1 MMRTIEAIIVIIIMF
16 AAFFMASYFIV
27 LPSPRE
33 VSPLNLKALAL
44 TVLKNL
50 DVNGYLG
57 EVVFSEDSGTW
68 TELQTVLSASLPPH
82 IAYNLT
88 VYEITEDGVYVPKK
102 SVSNVYGGRVSFTES
117 VSYMVS
123 SPDVTYKTVAQK
135 ISEGGKNLTLY
146 ILNCADANGWWITGY
161 TAQML
166 AQDVYNMLKPY
177 FETTILVN
185 HTSQLRDLLDGKNL
199 TTNSKERVEDAVIIN
214 TFGEVV
220 PIPQEYTE
228 GGSRQGQGYDSS
240 RRSYA
245 LYCYTLGKK
254 VREHNW
260 KWISIVG
267 YPFFYV
273 TNTIKFYNIQNGYGI
288 YGIVNVGEVEA
299 NGRREE
305 GQAGLNA
312 FLQGLNNE
320 NYAYNSAW
328 ITKDITTEYGV
339 RVQFTA
345 EAYYRSN
352 YYGIYPASEQSASR
366 ALPGPGAPN
375 DITRRYNLAI
385 IAPVFNPV
393 NGYYAAATF
402 RHNSGKGALIAIGL
416 TRTPDIRITA
426 LALLIYY
433 KPNIFKETFTAP
445 GKSRLVILQLAQLG
459 SV

>member
-16 AAFFMASYFIV
+16 AAFFMASYFIA

-57 EVVFSEDSGTW
+57 EVVFSEDSGAW

-102 SVSNVYGGRVSFTES
+102 SVSNVFGGRVSFTES

-135 ISEGGKNLTLY
+135 ISEGEKNLTLY

-177 FETTILVN
+177 FQTIILVN
-185 HTSQLRDLLDGKNL
+185 NTAQLFNLLDGVKL
-199 TTNSKERVEDAVIIN
+199 TTNPSESVTDAIIIN
-214 TFGEVV
+214 TFGEVA
-220 PIPQEYTE
+220 PIPIEYTQ
-228 GGSRQGQGYDSS
+228 GYSRQNDGYSS
-240 RRSYA
+240 SGGYA
-245 LYCYTLGKK
+245 RYCYTLGKK
-254 VREHNW
+254 VRQYNW

-273 TNTIKFYNIQNGYGI
+273 TNTIRFSSIQNNYGI
-288 YGIVNVGEVEA
+288 YGIVSVGA
-299 NGRREE
+299 
-305 GQAGLNA
+305 AGLNA
-312 FLQGLNNE
+312 FLRGLNNE
-320 NYAYNSAW
+320 NYASDSTW
-328 ITKDITTEYGV
+328 ITKDITAEYGV

-352 YYGIYPASEQSASR
+352 YYGIYPASAQSASR
-366 ALPGPGAPN
+366 ALPGPGTQN
-375 DITRRYNLAI
+375 DITSRYNLAVV
-385 IAPVFNPV
+385 APVFNSVLVPP
-393 NGYYAAATF
+393 NPSHPEYGYYAAATF
-402 RHNSGKGALIAIGL
+402 KHNSGKGVLIAIGL

-459 SV
+459 GV

>member
-1 MMRTIEAIIVIIIMF
+1 MMRTIEAVIVIIIMF

-57 EVVFSEDSGTW
+57 EVVFSEDSDAW
-68 TELQTVLSASLPPH
+68 NELQTVLSASLPPH

-166 AQDVYNMLKPY
+166 AQDVYKMLSPY
-177 FETTILVN
+177 FQTIILVN
-185 HTSQLRDLLDGKNL
+185 HTSQLRDLLDGKKL
-199 TTNSKERVEDAVIIN
+199 TTKPSESVTDAVIIN

-220 PIPQEYTE
+220 PIPEEYCQ
-228 GGSRQGQGYDSS
+228 GGSREGEGYSMNGG
-240 RRSYA
+240 YA
-245 LYCYTLGKK
+245 LYCNTIGKK
-254 VREHNW
+254 VRQHNW
-260 KWISIVG
+260 KWVSIVG
-267 YPFFYV
+267 WPFYYV
-273 TNTIKFYNIQNGYGI
+273 TNTVKFRDQQNTFGI
-288 YGIVNVGEVEA
+288 YGIVKVDA
-299 NGRREE
+299 
-305 GQAGLNA
+305 AGLNA

-320 NYAYNSAW
+320 DYNYDTTRIA
-328 ITKDITTEYGV
+328 KDITADYGV
-339 RVQFTA
+339 RVQFTP

-352 YYGIYPASEQSASR
+352 YYGIYPASAQSASR
-366 ALPGPGAPN
+366 ALPGPGASN
-375 DITRRYNLAI
+375 DITRRYNLTV

-393 NGYYAAATF
+393 YGYYAAATF
-402 RHNSGKGALIAIGL
+402 KHNSGKGALIAIGL

-459 SV
+459 GV